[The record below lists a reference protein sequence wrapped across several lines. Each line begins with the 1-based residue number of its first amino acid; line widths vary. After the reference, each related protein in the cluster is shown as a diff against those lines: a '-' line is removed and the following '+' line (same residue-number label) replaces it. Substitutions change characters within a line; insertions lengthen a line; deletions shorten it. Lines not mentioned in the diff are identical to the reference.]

1 MIDIRLKVF
10 RSVAQNLSFTKASQE
25 LYISQPAISKHIQE
39 LEAEYHVR
47 LFDRLGNR
55 ISLTHAGQLLLDH
68 CQRIFRDYQHLD
80 FDMNALRK
88 KYSGEIRIGAS
99 TTISQYVMPE
109 ILADFV
115 KQYPQISIS
124 VLSGNS
130 RDVEA
135 ALQAGKIDI
144 GMVEGIIRQPQL
156 KYSAFMSDELVAI
169 VSADNVLAQ
178 KDEITISELQT
189 TPLVLREHGS
199 GTLDVVEHSLQNK
212 GLSLSDM
219 KIVMYLGSTESIKGF
234 ISHSDSMGIVS
245 VRSVSKSLLDGEFK
259 VIEVNGL
266 KMEREFCFVE
276 KRGES
281 LGMQAVFKKFI
292 TSGYRL

>member
-68 CQRIFRDYQHLD
+68 CQRIFSDYQRLD
-80 FDMNALRK
+80 FEMNALRQ
-88 KYSGEIRIGAS
+88 KYSGEIKIGAS

-115 KQYPQISIS
+115 KQYPQTSIS

-130 RDVEA
+130 RDIEN
-135 ALQAGKIDI
+135 ALQGGKIDI

-156 KYSAFMSDELVAI
+156 KYTPFMKDELVAI
-169 VSADNVLAQ
+169 VSADNYLAD

-199 GTLDVVEHSLQNK
+199 GTLDVVEKSLQNN

-259 VIEVNGL
+259 VIDIKGL
-266 KMEREFCFVE
+266 KMERDFCFVE

-281 LGMQAVFKKFI
+281 SGMRNIFKKFI

>member
-1 MIDIRLKVF
+1 MVDIRLKVF

-68 CQRIFRDYQHLD
+68 CQRIFSDYQHLD
-80 FDMNALRK
+80 FEMNALRK

-115 KQYPQISIS
+115 QQYPQTSIS

-130 RDVEA
+130 RDIEA
-135 ALQAGKIDI
+135 ALQGGKIDI

-156 KYSAFMSDELVAI
+156 KYSAFMKDELVAI
-169 VSADNVLAQ
+169 VSAENVLVD
-178 KDEITISELQT
+178 KDEITISELQN

-199 GTLDVVEHSLQNK
+199 GTLDVVENALQNK

-234 ISHSDSMGIVS
+234 IAHSNSMGIVS
-245 VRSVSKSLLDGEFK
+245 VRSVSKALLNGEFK
-259 VIEVNGL
+259 VIEIKGL

-281 LGMQAVFKKFI
+281 SGMQTVFKKFI

>member
-1 MIDIRLKVF
+1 MMDIRLKVF

-25 LYISQPAISKHIQE
+25 LYISQPAVSKHIQE

-68 CQRIFRDYQHLD
+68 CQRIFNDYQSLD

-88 KYSGEIRIGAS
+88 KFTGDIRIGAS

-109 ILADFV
+109 ILADFF
-115 KQYPQISIS
+115 KQYPQTSVS

-130 RDVEA
+130 RDVEV
-135 ALQAGKIDI
+135 ALQNGKIDI
-144 GMVEGIIRQPQL
+144 GMVEGVIRQPQL
-156 KYSAFMSDELVAI
+156 KYTPFMDDELVAI
-169 VSADNVLAQ
+169 VKADGKWAG
-178 KDEITISELQT
+178 KEEIDIKQLQSI
-189 TPLVLREHGS
+189 PLVLREHGS
-199 GTLDVVEHSLQNK
+199 GTLDVVENALRGC

-219 KIVMYLGSTESIKGF
+219 NIMMYLGSTESIKGF
-234 ISHSDSMGIVS
+234 ISHSDCMSIVS
-245 VRSVSKSLLDGEFK
+245 VRSVSKALVDGDFK
-259 VIEVNGL
+259 VIDINGIR
-266 KMEREFCFVE
+266 MQRTFCFVE

-281 LGMQAVFKKFI
+281 AGLQTLLKRFI
-292 TSGYRL
+292 TSGYKS